1 MSDIDNRYLWGCDSN
16 QAHFWHWYNYL
27 TERLTAKVDIE
38 NVPDTIDKNFL
49 IRRLMLDGKIAFFDD
64 NGVTAYN
71 YSNVETLDKYG
82 RTKKILVNYR
92 YGNQQNQNTYSED
105 EFVLVFSKKSVS
117 LNRGVGFIS
126 EICRTATILA
136 NIDTTFNIQL
146 ENDRIIAIV
155 SALTDTDITAVNE
168 LFKKMRN
175 GQNVICVKKNL
186 IEDISVNPL
195 VKTVNHNYDEY
206 QKAVQYY
213 KAEFFNDIGINAMTT
228 SKKERLVTDE
238 VNANEESVYFSFN
251 SVIDEI
257 NGGLKKVN
265 EKFNTN
271 MFAVEKKFK
280 GSESDDKLSENN
292 DD

>member
-1 MSDIDNRYLWGCDSN
+1 
-16 QAHFWHWYNYL
+16 
-27 TERLTAKVDIE
+27 
-38 NVPDTIDKNFL
+38 
-49 IRRLMLDGKIAFFDD
+49 
-64 NGVTAYN
+64 
-71 YSNVETLDKYG
+71 
-82 RTKKILVNYR
+82 
-92 YGNQQNQNTYSED
+92 
-105 EFVLVFSKKSVS
+105 
-117 LNRGVGFIS
+117 
-126 EICRTATILA
+126 
-136 NIDTTFNIQL
+136 
-146 ENDRIIAIV
+146 
-155 SALTDTDITAVNE
+155 
-168 LFKKMRN
+168 
-175 GQNVICVKKNL
+175 
-186 IEDISVNPL
+186 